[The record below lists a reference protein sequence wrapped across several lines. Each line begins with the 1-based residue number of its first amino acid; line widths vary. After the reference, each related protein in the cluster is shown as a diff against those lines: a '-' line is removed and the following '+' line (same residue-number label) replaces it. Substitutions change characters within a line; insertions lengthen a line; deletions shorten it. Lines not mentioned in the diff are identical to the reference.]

1 MAFFSFPYW
10 NLRRKILRPYFLGS
24 GPLELAWWL
33 AGLKLFIS
41 WKIRKESS
49 VLDRE
54 GDGAHLLSPVTVFS
68 EFVLSLWKCHWWNSE
83 ETPQSCLLFI
93 SYILN
98 TGKLEKDCA
107 CHVYGKNKRLK
118 TSKRA
123 ETITMNL
130 KCRIWTG
137 SLDEQVW
144 IWRDSVV
151 GVGRWPG

>member
-107 CHVYGKNKRLK
+107 CHVYGKNKIKNIQESWKDYNEFEMPDLDRFI
-118 TSKRA
+118 RWA
-123 ETITMNL
+123 
-130 KCRIWTG
+130 
-137 SLDEQVW
+137 SLDMKIFCCW
-144 IWRDSVV
+144 CW
-151 GVGRWPG
+151 